1 MAVETNARLTSE
13 DTYNLLR
20 ESLMDRINDKESLI
34 RTYAVIALSKLIG
47 TEDPSEI
54 VDGQLT
60 TLETLLEIM
69 SLDDAA

>member
-1 MAVETNARLTSE
+1 MAVEANARLPSE

-20 ESLMDRINDKESLI
+20 ESLMDRIKDKESLI
-34 RTYAVIALSKLIG
+34 RTYAVVALSKLIG

-60 TLETLLEIM
+60 TLETLLETM

>member
-1 MAVETNARLTSE
+1 
-13 DTYNLLR
+13 
-20 ESLMDRINDKESLI
+20 MDRINDKESLT